1 MAKIKLQ
8 VGATIEKA
16 FKDFLLSRK
25 TKGLA
30 EKTLQSYQSQFQ
42 AVARHLDVKMDIS
55 MLQKADLDAMIIR
68 MRDAG
73 LSPNSINSYTRTLKS
88 FFSWCNEQGIT
99 RLNIPLY
106 KAEETVKETYSDAE
120 LAALLKKPDIRKATF
135 AIYRDWVII
144 NFLLN
149 CGSRAAT
156 VRAIQIRD
164 VDLDGGMVFYRHTKN
179 RKAQVIPLCSAMIAI
194 AIRDTSSARPW
205 HDSISQLSPPTL
217 IKELETLILE
227 FGSLDK
233 SALKQPESLAI
244 ISRIFDLG
252 KQCIGSDSCPF
263 LLGLFMSALGEGTI
277 AQEISKGDNYYYADN
292 ADGWHISLRYEGNNV
307 MSIDIDAPDEEEPDD
322 SS

>member
-1 MAKIKLQ
+1 MAKIKL
-8 VGATIEKA
+8 VVSATIEET
-16 FKDFLLSRK
+16 FSDFIISRK

-42 AVARHLDVKMDIS
+42 AVARHMDVKMDIA
-55 MLQKADLDAMIIR
+55 MLQKADLDAMIIS
-68 MRDAG
+68 MRDAS

-99 RLNIPLY
+99 RVNIPLY

-135 AIYRDWVII
+135 AEYRDWVII

-179 RKAQVIPLCSAMIAI
+179 RKAQVIPLCSAMVAI
-194 AIRDTSSARPW
+194 LREYLRHRGGEAADYLFCTETG
-205 HDSISQLSPPTL
+205 SQLTENGLRQSIARYNTRRGVQKTSIHLFRHTFARKYLIDCGGDAFTL
-217 IKELETLILE
+217 QKLLGHSTLAMT
-227 FGSLDK
+227 K
-233 SALKQPESLAI
+233 HYCA
-244 ISRIFDLG
+244 IFDADLT
-252 KQCIGSDSCPF
+252 KNYDNFSP
-263 LLGLFMSALGEGTI
+263 L
-277 AQEISKGDNYYYADN
+277 AQIKSNSTRIK
-292 ADGWHISLRYEGNNV
+292 
-307 MSIDIDAPDEEEPDD
+307 MDAGRR
-322 SS
+322 

>member
-1 MAKIKLQ
+1 MAKIKL
-8 VGATIEKA
+8 VVSATIEET
-16 FKDFLLSRK
+16 FSDFIISRK

-42 AVARHLDVKMDIS
+42 AVARHMDVKMDIA
-55 MLQKADLDAMIIR
+55 MLQKADLDAMIIS
-68 MRDAG
+68 MRDAH

-99 RLNIPLY
+99 RVNIPLY

-135 AIYRDWVII
+135 AEYRDWVII

-179 RKAQVIPLCSAMIAI
+179 RKAQVIPLCSAMVAI
-194 AIRDTSSARPW
+194 LREYLRHRGGEAADYLFCTETG
-205 HDSISQLSPPTL
+205 SQLTENGLRQSIARYNTRRGVQKTSIHLFRHTFARKYLIDCGGDAFTL
-217 IKELETLILE
+217 QKLLGHSTLAMT
-227 FGSLDK
+227 K
-233 SALKQPESLAI
+233 HYCA
-244 ISRIFDLG
+244 IFDADLT
-252 KQCIGSDSCPF
+252 KNYDSFSP
-263 LLGLFMSALGEGTI
+263 LEQMKSNSTRI
-277 AQEISKGDNYYYADN
+277 KIQKSRK
-292 ADGWHISLRYEGNNV
+292 
-307 MSIDIDAPDEEEPDD
+307 
-322 SS
+322 

>member
-1 MAKIKLQ
+1 MAKIKL
-8 VGATIEKA
+8 VVSATIEET
-16 FKDFLLSRK
+16 FKDFIISRK

-30 EKTLQSYQSQFQ
+30 DKTLQSYQSQFQ
-42 AVARHLDVKMDIS
+42 AVARHMDVKMDIA
-55 MLQKADLDAMIIR
+55 MLQKADLDAMIIS
-68 MRDAG
+68 MRDAS

-135 AIYRDWVII
+135 AEYRDWVII

-179 RKAQVIPLCSAMIAI
+179 RKAQVIPLCSAMVAI
-194 AIRDTSSARPW
+194 LREYLRHRGGEAADYLFCTETG
-205 HDSISQLSPPTL
+205 SQLTENGLRQSIARYNTRRGVQKTSIHLFRHTFARKYLIDCGGDAFTL
-217 IKELETLILE
+217 QKLLGHSTLAMT
-227 FGSLDK
+227 K
-233 SALKQPESLAI
+233 HYCA
-244 ISRIFDLG
+244 IFDADLT
-252 KQCIGSDSCPF
+252 KNYDNFSP
-263 LLGLFMSALGEGTI
+263 L
-277 AQEISKGDNYYYADN
+277 AQMKSNSTRIK
-292 ADGWHISLRYEGNNV
+292 
-307 MSIDIDAPDEEEPDD
+307 MDAGRR
-322 SS
+322 